1 MVAGRTN
8 NRNNNNNKK
17 QKKGK
22 KYNKGEIEPPSENT
36 LNRFAGSS
44 EEENEI
50 GDEVEEDNVSGGIIR
65 DNDNDELVKSAIVAY
80 DEDNNDDDNDDDSGN
95 DGDNANVNTLSERV
109 VSDDNND
116 HDNDGDDEGEKD
128 DYDDASSDDDEYGS
142 PHPPSST
149 TGVVENGR
157 DGGRTTKMAG
167 QFGMS
172 GAMARIL
179 NSGLPRESKATAAR
193 RKGKNNDTQQTII
206 LSKGTTPLQ
215 KLQKKH
221 KAEQGVLRERR
232 RTRRSTN
239 LTVMHAPLSTAT
251 SLTITTTGNDGDTE
265 NGMALSRELESE
277 RMHRRVA
284 TRGVVS
290 LFNAITQHQQAQQ
303 NNNVSSTIIGPSS
316 SKSSGNDGELKRMNK
331 HTFLDMIKK
340 SGGGGEDKKDEGKDN
355 GKRRRTLSIAHEHD
369 TTGNS
374 MNTSSSGTANQ
385 GKKKVAG
392 DGWNALKDD
401 FMMSSKLK
409 DWDKNVSDDD
419 DDDDADDDDEA
430 FPSSALD

>member
-44 EEENEI
+44 EEESEI
-50 GDEVEEDNVSGGIIR
+50 GDEVEEDNVSGRIIR

-80 DEDNNDDDNDDDSGN
+80 DEDNNDDGSGN

-109 VSDDNND
+109 VSDDNNN

-128 DYDDASSDDDEYGS
+128 DYDDSSSDDDEYGS

-193 RKGKNNDTQQTII
+193 RKE
-206 LSKGTTPLQ
+206 
-215 KLQKKH
+215 KKMTLN
-221 KAEQGVLRERR
+221 K
-232 RTRRSTN
+232 
-239 LTVMHAPLSTAT
+239 
-251 SLTITTTGNDGDTE
+251 
-265 NGMALSRELESE
+265 
-277 RMHRRVA
+277 
-284 TRGVVS
+284 
-290 LFNAITQHQQAQQ
+290 
-303 NNNVSSTIIGPSS
+303 PSS
-316 SKSSGNDGELKRMNK
+316 SRKVPHPFRNY
-331 HTFLDMIKK
+331 KK
-340 SGGGGEDKKDEGKDN
+340 STRPNK
-355 GKRRRTLSIAHEHD
+355 AYY
-369 TTGNS
+369 
-374 MNTSSSGTANQ
+374 
-385 GKKKVAG
+385 V
-392 DGWNALKDD
+392 KDD
-401 FMMSSKLK
+401 EQDVVQILPSCMHPCQLQHHLQLRRQEMMATQRME
-409 DWDKNVSDDD
+409 WPYPEN
-419 DDDDADDDDEA
+419 
-430 FPSSALD
+430 